1 MSKFMGSVEE
11 ATATAQAAVVQGK
24 QKLSEKLKNLSRQ
37 EIEIIKNSTPAE
49 RKKFFGK
56 LILEHALKVLIF

>member
-1 MSKFMGSVEE
+1 MSKFLGSVEQ
-11 ATATAQAAVVQGK
+11 ATASAQAAVVQGK
-24 QKLSEKLKNLSRQ
+24 QHLSEKLKNLSK
-37 EIEIIKNSTPAE
+37 EELDLIKNSTPAE